1 VRLKGDSTDGL
12 PSSPLAE
19 ANRGEEGDYRTRTY
33 VDMVGGWNFGKSCE
47 PLVSPGCW
55 PAGKIP
61 VGEVAAVVLVLQ
73 QWQSGLDH
81 RLPARNYPIVG

>member
-1 VRLKGDSTDGL
+1 MRLKGDSTDRL

-47 PLVSPGCW
+47 PLVSTGCW

-61 VGEVAAVVLVLQ
+61 VDEVAARAVGIFTAVLIDITIASTIFYLYK
-73 QWQSGLDH
+73 L
-81 RLPARNYPIVG
+81 

>member
-33 VDMVGGWNFGKSCE
+33 VDTDIRWEDGILGRA
-47 PLVSPGCW
+47 VS
-55 PAGKIP
+55 
-61 VGEVAAVVLVLQ
+61 
-73 QWQSGLDH
+73 H
-81 RLPARNYPIVG
+81 